1 MAKDLLMWVGEKYY
15 PRIQD
20 FILEADV
27 KGVCKRIGTVPD
39 ITPGVSRCFLL
50 HRNGAVK
57 PRCFGWFVIAD
68 RVVMITGSDV
78 KALLKKYGNKI
89 KYASREQ
96 FPQGERGGGEMVPG
110 GLYIVSPDVFKIAQG
125 IADDAI
131 ISGKLNLFSYPY
143 PKLAANF
150 SHFRGYRYIEGDDF
164 MKDMLSRKWG

>member
-20 FILEADV
+20 FIEEADL
-27 KGVCKRIGTVPD
+27 KGVCKRIGTVPAL
-39 ITPGVSRCFLL
+39 TPGVSRCFLL
-50 HRNGAVK
+50 HRDGAIK

-78 KALLKKYGNKI
+78 KAILEKYGNKI

-96 FPQGERGGGEMVPG
+96 FPQGERGCGEMVPG
-110 GLYIVSPDVFKIAQG
+110 GLYMVSSDVFKIAAG
-125 IADDAI
+125 IAGG
-131 ISGKLNLFSYPY
+131 ISVLGELNLFSYPY

-150 SHFRGYRYIEGDDF
+150 SHFRGYRYIDGDAF

>member
-20 FILEADV
+20 FIEEADL

-39 ITPGVSRCFLL
+39 ITRGVSLCFLL
-50 HRNGAVK
+50 HRDGAVK
-57 PRCFGWFVIAD
+57 PRCFGWFIIAD
-68 RVVMITGSDV
+68 IMAMITGAAV
-78 KALLKKYGNKI
+78 TPLLEKYGNKI

-96 FPQGERGGGEMVPG
+96 FPQGERGCGEMVPG

-125 IADDAI
+125 MAD
-131 ISGKLNLFSYPY
+131 GVNVFVELNLFSYPY
-143 PKLAANF
+143 PKLAADF
-150 SHFRGYRYIEGDDF
+150 SHFRGYRYIDGDAF